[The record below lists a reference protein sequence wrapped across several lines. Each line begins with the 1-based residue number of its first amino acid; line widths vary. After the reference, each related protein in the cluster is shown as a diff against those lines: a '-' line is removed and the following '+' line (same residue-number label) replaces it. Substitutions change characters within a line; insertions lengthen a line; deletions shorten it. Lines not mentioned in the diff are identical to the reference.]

1 MRGMEVLPSTTLPS
15 LSTNWYST
23 LVMSPLHHLAGVEVA
38 VVADHLRALEPLVVL
53 PLQLLRH
60 YARLGAADE
69 LLVLALLPP
78 EVLHP
83 LPRRHVVLIVVR
95 RRHEAAHVDALE
107 VFDRGPL
114 GLGVGDGEAERAVR
128 LGLGLEGDVVEHAG
142 GGERVELVAQ
152 LRPGVDAEEGVLRGR
167 GGAGAAVEEG
177 ELRDLVPLLAVQPGE
192 RHRQR
197 AGREPVRVPVRRR
210 LPSVRASRAGGEE
223 AGQEATDSGG
233 PSLALG
239 SASSTIGG
247 GGG

>member
-1 MRGMEVLPSTTLPS
+1 M
-15 LSTNWYST
+15 
-23 LVMSPLHHLAGVEVA
+23 
-38 VVADHLRALEPLVVL
+38 EPLVVL
-53 PLQLLRH
+53 PLQLLRQ

-78 EVLHP
+78 EVFHP
-83 LPRRHVVLIVVR
+83 LPRRHVVVELELIAVR
-95 RRHEAAHVDALE
+95 PRHGAAHVDALQ

-152 LRPGVDAEEGVLRGR
+152 LRPGVDAAGAQRVEEGGLRGGGGGG

-177 ELRDLVPLLAVQPGE
+177 EIRDLVPLLAVQPGE

-197 AGREPVRVPVRRR
+197 ASREAVRVPVRRR
-210 LPSVRASRAGGEE
+210 LPSVRARRAGGEE

-239 SASSTIGG
+239 SASSIIGG
-247 GGG
+247 GVEGEAAWHCDCGC